1 MSAAPEE
8 RFEVGDLDPAG
19 VLAAAAAAER
29 DERRAALRKL
39 ELAYQWAVLH
49 PATAETGVQTPGGP
63 AMDVLDADE
72 SLGGDG
78 TPAVAATTR

>member
-19 VLAAAAAAER
+19 VLAAAAENER
-29 DERRAALRKL
+29 EVRAGELRRL

-49 PATAETGVQTPGGP
+49 PASKP
-63 AMDVLDADE
+63 A
-72 SLGGDG
+72 SR
-78 TPAVAATTR
+78 PRAVRPSMS